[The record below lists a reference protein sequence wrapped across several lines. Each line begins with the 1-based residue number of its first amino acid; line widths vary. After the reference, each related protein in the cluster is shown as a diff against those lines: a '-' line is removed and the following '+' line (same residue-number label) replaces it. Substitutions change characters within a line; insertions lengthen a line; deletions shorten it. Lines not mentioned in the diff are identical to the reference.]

1 MSVILDLERLLIN
14 DVVEEVAA
22 AVGVVVD
29 PNGRLLETG
38 GGGEGNKG
46 P

>member
-22 AVGVVVD
+22 ALGVVVD
-29 PNGRLLETG
+29 PNG
-38 GGGEGNKG
+38 
-46 P
+46 

>member
-22 AVGVVVD
+22 ALGVVVD
-29 PNGRLLETG
+29 PNGRLLEMG
-38 GGGEGNKG
+38 RGGGE
-46 P
+46 